1 MEDGRMECMIQKL
14 NYCILPPKIR
24 KNNETLLL
32 DYMVRTRIFNNNYAL
47 KYFICQ
53 FLSIVHIIVQLK
65 LIDLFLGGE
74 FSSYG
79 WRVFKFINHDPSE
92 RMDPMVRV
100 FPTVTKCTFHRYGP
114 TGDVM
119 KYDNLCLLPLN
130 IINEKVYVFLWFW
143 LIFLLIVSS
152 IGFMYEVL
160 VVAFPKFKKNLISRP
175 ARSVAG
181 DSTSS
186 NGTNTGLVDID
197 RMASDVLITNC
208 ITYGDVFLFY
218 LLEKNLDPLVYR
230 AMLGAYLHKIRD
242 EDDFKHRLD

>member
-1 MEDGRMECMIQKL
+1 MECMIQKL

-32 DYMVRTRIFNNNYAL
+32 DYMVRTRIFNNNYAI

-53 FLSIVHIIVQLK
+53 FSSIIHIIVQLK

-92 RMDPMVRV
+92 RHDPMIRV

-130 IINEKVYVFLWFW
+130 IINEKIYVFLWFW
-143 LIFLLIVSS
+143 LLFVLIVSS
-152 IGFMYEVL
+152 FGFAYEFL
-160 VVAFPKFKKNLISRP
+160 IVAFPKFKKNLISRP
-175 ARSVAG
+175 ARSLLRST

-186 NGTNTGLVDID
+186 NGTVTGLVDID
-197 RMASDVLITNC
+197 RMAADVLITNC
-208 ITYGDVFLFY
+208 ITFGDVFVFF

-230 AMLGAYLHKIRD
+230 AVLGAYLHKIRD
-242 EDDFKHRLD
+242 EDDIKSRLD